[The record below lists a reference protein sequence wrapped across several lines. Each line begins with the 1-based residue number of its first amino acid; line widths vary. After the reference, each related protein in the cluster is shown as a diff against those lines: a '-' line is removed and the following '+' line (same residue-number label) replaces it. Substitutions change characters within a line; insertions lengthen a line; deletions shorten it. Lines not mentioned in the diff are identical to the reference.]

1 MKNDNLSIEFVKLK
15 DGKHTVNFD
24 AGKEFFEEFG
34 NEDVKDASLS
44 IVADIDKSSNWMHVM
59 LHISGSISQI
69 CDRCLVAIPFPITTK
84 YRLIVKLDGQG
95 ETVQDSEDQ
104 ETELVYLR
112 ASDFKLSIA
121 QQVYESALLALPM
134 LRNCDDLDI
143 KPCDQAMLSKLEKLQ
158 QVASDSSD
166 EDNGEIDERWLKLK
180 DILK

>member
-15 DGKHTVNFD
+15 DGKHTISFE

-34 NEDVKDASLS
+34 NEDVKDATLL
-44 IVADIDKSSNWMHVM
+44 ITADIDKSSNLMHVM
-59 LHISGSISQI
+59 LFISGSISQI
-69 CDRCLVAIPFPITTK
+69 CDRCLVPIPFPINTK

-95 ETVQDSEDQ
+95 ETIQDSEDQ

-134 LRNCDDLDI
+134 LRNCDDLEI
-143 KPCDQAMLSKLEKLQ
+143 KPCDEAMLSKLEKLQ
-158 QVASDSSD
+158 QVSSDSSV
-166 EDNGEIDERWLKLK
+166 EDDGEIDERWLKLK